1 MSRREDQNL
10 RIAETRFLQSAND
23 AAISEDQD
31 LSTWSKVPRVL
42 MDMLTSRFKQT
53 DQNRKI
59 RKKRFWAEKKWLLHN
74 MANRVPRGKKR
85 TAAKVAHSSLT
96 PPRPNVHLKFK
107 RI

>member
-1 MSRREDQNL
+1 MSLREDQNL

-31 LSTWSKVPRVL
+31 LSTWSKVARVL
-42 MDMLTSRFKQT
+42 MDMLTSRFRQT

-59 RKKRFWAEKKWLLHN
+59 RKRRFWAGKNCSFIIWQTAL
-74 MANRVPRGKKR
+74 PRRKKR
-85 TAAKVAHSSLT
+85 TAGTVAHSSLT
-96 PPRPNVHLKFK
+96 PPRPNVHLQFK